1 MDSKK
6 EVQHMYLIG
15 DAVIIG
21 TKIVEKWMMNGV
33 RDRKEGS
40 Q

>member
-6 EVQHMYLIG
+6 EVKHMYLIG

-21 TKIVEKWMMNGV
+21 TKIVEKWMMNTLFYII
-33 RDRKEGS
+33 
-40 Q
+40 